1 MPVPGNG
8 LIDKILRSSGSLAVL
23 LKLSL
28 MQVYSFL
35 DKMSFYIELY
45 KHKPP
50 DVISHED
57 GTLWRRQAPKL
68 LYPLGK
74 ETALH
79 LFLLKCFGGFSS
91 FFTWLLTHLW
101 LWLCFIYFF
110 NLKDWVKQIYGYLRE
125 QWAKWCWMIGLIWY
139 GGSIP
144 TAVGLC
150 SPVRLR
156 CCFMLCQQ
164 QVRQAGRVKEN
175 K

>member
-1 MPVPGNG
+1 MSLTHFAGWHR
-8 LIDKILRSSGSLAVL
+8 LILTIMITGKEIELYYLQKFFQSVKWLTFMLPLVNYTTLRRSKRDKESKDNRTHRKDYFRSSGSSAVL

-79 LFLLKCFGGFSS
+79 LFLLKCFGEFSS
-91 FFTWLLTHLW
+91 FFTWLLTH
-101 LWLCFIYFF
+101 
-110 NLKDWVKQIYGYLRE
+110 G
-125 QWAKWCWMIGLIWY
+125 
-139 GGSIP
+139 
-144 TAVGLC
+144 
-150 SPVRLR
+150 
-156 CCFMLCQQ
+156 
-164 QVRQAGRVKEN
+164 
-175 K
+175 